1 MNTIK
6 GLNYLFFAGTTTE
19 DFSTIDT
26 QAISDA
32 LGLSVTK
39 LETDNKK
46 YPYQYL
52 IHTPSDNKNG
62 VIIAVN
68 ANKNSCDIFSYANG
82 VIGSYASG
90 RSCNHSKLNPAVL
103 FYKKDAEKVV
113 FGISQIQDPPVLIA
127 GYVPYRKLGETEQ
140 HKGFI
145 LGYPSASINGG
156 LIAEEGNST
165 EFSSISTYSAE
176 NILALVPAISIQ
188 EGCILD
194 NCFFSYISAN
204 TVNTFYAV
212 AGGKVYVSFRR
223 YITNGRTF
231 VIQFDS

>member
-6 GLNYLFFAGTTTE
+6 GLNYLFFAGTTTGN
-19 DFSTIDT
+19 FSTIDT

-39 LETDNKK
+39 LETGNQD

-68 ANKNSCDIFSYANG
+68 ANKRSCGIFSCVNG
-82 VIGSYASG
+82 VIDSTYAG
-90 RSCNHSKLNPAVL
+90 KLCNNSIEDPAVL

-113 FGISQIQDPPVLIA
+113 FGISQIQNPPALIA
-127 GYVPYRKLGETEQ
+127 GYVPYRKIGETEQ

-145 LGYPSASINGG
+145 LGYTSSSISGM
-156 LIAEEGNST
+156 LITEEGNST
-165 EFSSISTYSAE
+165 GFSSLNTYSAE
-176 NILALVPAISIQ
+176 NILSLVPAISRK

-212 AGGKVYVSFRR
+212 ADGKVYVSFMR
-223 YITNGRTF
+223 YNTNGLTF

>member
-32 LGLSVTK
+32 LCLSVTK
-39 LETDNKK
+39 LETDNTK

-68 ANKNSCDIFSYANG
+68 ANKRSCDIFSYANG

-113 FGISQIQDPPVLIA
+113 FGISQIQDRPVLIA

-145 LGYPSASINGG
+145 LGYPSSAINGV
-156 LIAEEGNST
+156 LITEEGNLT
-165 EFSSISTYSAE
+165 EFSSINTYSAE
-176 NILALVPAISIQ
+176 NILALVPAISVQ

-212 AGGKVYVSFRR
+212 VGGKVYVSFRR
-223 YITNGRTF
+223 YNTNGRTF

>member
-39 LETDNKK
+39 LETGNQK

-68 ANKNSCDIFSYANG
+68 ANKSSIFLFLHIATAIWAFSCLLSLVNF
-82 VIGSYASG
+82 
-90 RSCNHSKLNPAVL
+90 
-103 FYKKDAEKVV
+103 
-113 FGISQIQDPPVLIA
+113 LIL
-127 GYVPYRKLGETEQ
+127 RKLKTIE
-140 HKGFI
+140 
-145 LGYPSASINGG
+145 
-156 LIAEEGNST
+156 
-165 EFSSISTYSAE
+165 
-176 NILALVPAISIQ
+176 
-188 EGCILD
+188 
-194 NCFFSYISAN
+194 
-204 TVNTFYAV
+204 
-212 AGGKVYVSFRR
+212 
-223 YITNGRTF
+223 
-231 VIQFDS
+231 

>member
-6 GLNYLFFAGTTTE
+6 GLNYLFFAGNTTGN
-19 DFSTIDT
+19 FSTIDT

-39 LETDNKK
+39 LETGNQN

-62 VIIAVN
+62 VIIAVT
-68 ANKNSCDIFSYANG
+68 ANKSSCGIFSCVNG
-82 VIGSYASG
+82 VIGSSVAGKTCSNSIG
-90 RSCNHSKLNPAVL
+90 NPAVL

-113 FGISQIQDPPVLIA
+113 FGISQIQNPPALIA
-127 GYVPYRKLGETEQ
+127 GYVPYRKIGETEQ

-145 LGYPSASINGG
+145 LGYTSSSISGMF
-156 LIAEEGNST
+156 ITEEGNST
-165 EFSSISTYSAE
+165 GFSSLNNKSAE
-176 NILALVPAISIQ
+176 NILSLVPAITIQ

-212 AGGKVYVSFRR
+212 SGGKVYVSFMR
-223 YITNGRTF
+223 YNTNGRTF